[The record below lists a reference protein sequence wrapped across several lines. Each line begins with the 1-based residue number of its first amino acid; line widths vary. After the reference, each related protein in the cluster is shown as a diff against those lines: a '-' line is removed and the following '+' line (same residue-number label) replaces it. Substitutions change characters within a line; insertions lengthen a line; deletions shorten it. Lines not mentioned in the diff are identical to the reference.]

1 MSRIESMPA
10 AEYHAR
16 EGLGGTRIAKW
27 SKMTPL
33 EWHYERQVGVK
44 ETPAMALGSL
54 CHVAVLE
61 AHLLESDH
69 AVAPDVDRRTKAGK
83 EEWARFLEEDAFERT
98 VVTAEQMRIAKA
110 AAAAVKQREE
120 VYGLLRAGKREV
132 SYFVDHPDLPL
143 QLKARV
149 DFEGATKGHGPILLD
164 VKTTRD
170 LGDRFLER
178 RLVDGG
184 YAPQLAHYS
193 NVVEWETGTRPNEC
207 LILWIRNVDP
217 VDIRVHRI
225 DPAALEIGA
234 RLCETAYR
242 EIAACQA
249 NGVWPGYP
257 SRIDT
262 LSLPGWYGEDHP
274 GSEEEGE
281 AA

>member
-1 MSRIESMPA
+1 MRIEQLPA
-10 AEYHAR
+10 RDYHAR
-16 EGLGGTRIAKW
+16 EALGGTSIARWAK
-27 SKMTPL
+27 STPL
-33 EWHYERQVGVK
+33 EWKFDRDNGTK
-44 ETPAMALGSL
+44 ETPAMALGTL
-54 CHVAVLE
+54 VHAIILE
-61 AHLLESDH
+61 PETIASDY
-69 AVAPDVDRRTKAGK
+69 AVAPEVDRRTKAGK
-83 EEWARFLEEDAFERT
+83 EEWARFQEEEYGAI
-98 VVTAEQMRIAKA
+98 VVTSEQMRIAKA
-110 AAAAVKQREE
+110 AAEAVKQREE

-149 DFEGATKGHGPILLD
+149 DFEGVTRGLGPILLD

-170 LGDRFLER
+170 LSDRFLAR

-193 NVVEWETGTRPNEC
+193 NVVEWETGQRPNEC

-225 DPAALEIGA
+225 DQAALEIGA

-262 LSLPGWYGEDHP
+262 LSLPGWYGEDDP